1 VDALLTDLRFAV
13 RALISRP
20 GFSVMAIVT
29 LAIGIGVNAVTFSAI
44 NGLIYKP
51 NRFPASESLGWIT
64 LQATGN
70 PYGQVSWQE
79 YLEIAQNAKSFDA
92 ITAEGRRPLGLRVGR
107 EVRQVWALCV
117 SSNYLATLR
126 VRPAIGRILT
136 DRDATSSDL
145 AVVVSDRFWKT
156 HLGADSIAGKTITLN
171 GRTAAVVGVLPDTFQ
186 GPGGL
191 FEPDVWVPLDR
202 IDLLGMSERLTSR
215 DQPWLGMVGRLRSG
229 VAMAQAAAD
238 LQRVTPMVETVG
250 SGSGQANRDAQNAR
264 PRVLKYWPMLE
275 GHPEA
280 RGIAPLAFRALGIVG
295 LVLLLAC
302 FNVAGLLIARAS
314 DRQRETSVRA
324 ALGASRLRIVRQFA
338 LEGLLLA
345 VVSGLAAILV
355 AGWSADLLAVFS
367 LPSPIPQRLHMS
379 VDRSVIGFT
388 AVLVA
393 LGGILPALLPAF
405 QATRVDLLRSMR
417 LEPPAGKRRAFAR
430 STFIVLQIAGSTLLL
445 TASLLFVRSFW
456 TSSTTNPGFE
466 TDHLVVLELK
476 PSDYGYDAVRS
487 RAFFDDLLSR
497 VKSSPG
503 VARAAVADR
512 IPFYVGFPKT
522 TRVSIDGSD
531 CAIVEC
537 RPTDVYGVGAG
548 HFTALDVPLIAG
560 RDFDDRDI
568 GARDSAIVGQTMAA
582 RLWPGRDAV
591 GQWIR
596 LGATG
601 RQLQVIG
608 VAADVTH
615 RMFNERPADYVY
627 RAIEPDEFA
636 ETVTMIVRTNTD
648 AAAFVGQ
655 LQEHIRGL
663 DPALP
668 PGAIKTMAQRMEM
681 PLWPVRTAAGF
692 FTICGLLA
700 LVLATVG
707 LFGTT
712 YLAVGQRT
720 REFGI
725 RAALGS
731 TRARVLRLVLG
742 EGLMLAV
749 PGILAGIAGAALAAR
764 MVSSLI
770 VTVDAA
776 DVSTYAMVA
785 LLQAMAAIGACLW
798 PGHRATKADP
808 ILALRAE

>member
-1 VDALLTDLRFAV
+1 MDALLTDLRFAV

-20 GFSVMAIVT
+20 AFSALAIAT
-29 LAIGIGVNAVTFSAI
+29 LAIGIGVNAVAFSAI

-79 YLEIAQNAKSFDA
+79 YLDISQNAKAFDA
-92 ITAEGRRPLGLRVGR
+92 IVAEGRRPLGLQVGR

-136 DRDATSSDL
+136 GRDATSSDL
-145 AVVVSDRFWKT
+145 AVVVSDRFWTT
-156 HLGADSIAGKTITLN
+156 HVGGDSIAGKTITLN
-171 GRTAAVVGVLPDTFQ
+171 GRSAAIVGVLPDTFQ

-191 FEPDVWVPLDR
+191 FEPDVWVPLER

-229 VAMAQAAAD
+229 VTIGQAAAD
-238 LQRVTPMVETVG
+238 LQRVTPILMG
-250 SGSGQANRDAQNAR
+250 SGLTTENPK
-264 PRVLKYWPMLE
+264 PRSLKYWPMRE
-275 GHPEA
+275 GHPEV
-280 RGIAPLAFRALGIVG
+280 RGITPLAFRAFGVVG

-324 ALGASRLRIVRQFA
+324 ALGASRARIVRQFA

-345 VVSGLAAILV
+345 MVSGVAAILV

-367 LPSPIPQRLHMS
+367 LPSPIPQRLHMG
-379 VDRSVIGFT
+379 VDRTVIGFT
-388 AVLVA
+388 AMLVA

-405 QATRVDLLRSMR
+405 QATRVDLLRSIR
-417 LEPPAGKRRAFAR
+417 LESPTGKRRSFAR
-430 STFIVLQIAGSTLLL
+430 TTFIVAQIAGSTLLL

-456 TSSTTNPGFE
+456 TASTTDPGFE
-466 TDHLVVLELK
+466 ANHLVVLELK
-476 PSDYGYDAVRS
+476 PTDYGYDGVRT
-487 RAFFDDLLSR
+487 RTFFDSLLER

-503 VARAAVADR
+503 VARTAVADR

-522 TRVSIDGSD
+522 VRVSSDGSD

-537 RPTDVYGVGAG
+537 RPTNVYSVGAD
-548 HFTALDVPLIAG
+548 HLTALGVRLIAG
-560 RDFDDRDI
+560 RDFNDRDI
-568 GARDSAIVGQTMAA
+568 AAKDSAIVAQTMAA

-596 LGATG
+596 LDATG
-601 RQLQVIG
+601 RQLHVIG

-615 RMFNERPADYVY
+615 HMFNERPADYLY
-627 RAIEPDEFA
+627 RAIEPEQFTD
-636 ETVTMIVRTNTD
+636 TVTMIVRTESD

-655 LQEHIRGL
+655 LQEHIRAL

-668 PGAIKTMAQRMEM
+668 PGAIKTMTQRMEM

-712 YLAVGQRT
+712 YLTVGQRT

-731 TRARVLRLVLG
+731 TRVRVMRLVLG
-742 EGLMLAV
+742 EGLLLAV

-764 MVSSLI
+764 MVSSVI

-776 DVSTYAMVA
+776 DVSTYAVVA
-785 LLQAMAAIGACLW
+785 LLQAMAAVAACLW
-798 PGHRATKADP
+798 PAHRATKADP

>member
-1 VDALLTDLRFAV
+1 MDALLTDLRFAV

-20 GFSVMAIVT
+20 GFSALAIVT
-29 LAIGIGVNAVTFSAI
+29 LAIGIGVNAVAFSAI

-51 NRFPASESLGWIT
+51 NGFPAPDSLGWIT

-79 YLEIAQNAKSFDA
+79 YLDISQNAKAFDA
-92 ITAEGRRPLGLRVGR
+92 IIAEGRRPLGLQVGR
-107 EVRQVWALCV
+107 DVRQVWALCV

-126 VRPAIGRILT
+126 VQPAIGRILSE
-136 DRDATSSDL
+136 RDAASSDL
-145 AVVVSDRFWKT
+145 AVVVSDRFWTT
-156 HLGADSIAGKTITLN
+156 HVGGDSIAGKTITLN
-171 GRTAAVVGVLPDTFQ
+171 GRSAAIVGVLPDTFQ

-191 FEPDVWVPLDR
+191 FEPDVWVPLER

-229 VAMAQAAAD
+229 VTIGQAAAD
-238 LQRVTPMVETVG
+238 LQRVTPVVG
-250 SGSGQANRDAQNAR
+250 SGFGRTAEH
-264 PRVLKYWPMLE
+264 PRSLKYWPMRE
-275 GHPEA
+275 GHPDV
-280 RGIAPLAFRALGIVG
+280 RGIAPLALRALGIVG

-345 VVSGLAAILV
+345 MVSGLAAIVV
-355 AGWSADLLAVFS
+355 AGWSGDLLAVFS
-367 LPSPIPQRLHMS
+367 LPSPIPQRLHMG

-388 AVLVA
+388 AMLVA

-417 LEPPAGKRRAFAR
+417 LESPTGKRRSFAR

-456 TSSTTNPGFE
+456 TSSTTDPGFE
-466 TDHLVVLELK
+466 ADHLVVLELK
-476 PSDYGYDAVRS
+476 PTDYGYDAVRS
-487 RAFFDDLLSR
+487 RAFFDSLLDR

-522 TRVSIDGSD
+522 LRVSSDGGD

-537 RPTDVYGVGAG
+537 RPTNVYSVGAD
-548 HFTALDVPLIAG
+548 HFAALGVPLIAG
-560 RDFDDRDI
+560 RDFNDRDI
-568 GARDSAIVGQTMAA
+568 AARDAAIVAQTMAA

-601 RQLQVIG
+601 RPLQVIG
-608 VAADVTH
+608 VAGDVTH
-615 RMFNERPADYVY
+615 HMFNERPADYVY
-627 RAIEPDEFA
+627 RAIEPEEFGDRI
-636 ETVTMIVRTNTD
+636 TMIIRTESD

-655 LQEHIRGL
+655 LQEHIRAL

-668 PGAIKTMAQRMEM
+668 PGAIKTMTQRMEM

-712 YLAVGQRT
+712 YLTVGQRT

-731 TRARVLRLVLG
+731 TRVRIMRLVLG
-742 EGLMLAV
+742 EGLLLAV
-749 PGILAGIAGAALAAR
+749 PGILAGITGAALAAR
-764 MVSSLI
+764 MVSSVT

-776 DVSTYAMVA
+776 DVSTYAVVA
-785 LLQAMAAIGACLW
+785 LLQAMAAIAACLW
-798 PGHRATKADP
+798 PAHRATKADP
-808 ILALRAE
+808 MLALRAE